1 MKFIENFRNTE
12 RYRQQVGISPGDLMV
27 SAVDVRKITESV
39 MKREILE
46 TLLDTIEY
54 GQAYAIQVTK
64 EIEDTP
70 FGGEVMRLNLEMA
83 KLEG

>member
-12 RYRQQVGISPGDLMV
+12 RYRQQASISPGDLMV
-27 SAVDVRKITESV
+27 SAADVRKITESV

-46 TLLDTIEY
+46 TLLDTMEY
-54 GQAYAIQVTK
+54 GQAYAIQITK
-64 EIEDTP
+64 ENKDTP
-70 FGGEVMRLNLEMA
+70 FGGEEICLNLELA